1 MRLRPLG
8 ILLLLVF
15 AIQMPLLAQDNKDNI
30 NAIDTYFK
38 QYVDDDRFTVVYISG
53 KLFQMLG
60 KLDKETLNVE
70 GDEEAQALM
79 DIAADMQGLRI
90 LTAEVGAD
98 ALYNEAKQ
106 KIDTK
111 IYQQLMTVRS
121 RDGDNFELL
130 IRENNEGKIQELLM
144 LGGGDEFVLMSFIG
158 NLDLDKISR
167 LADEFEH

>member
-15 AIQMPLLAQDNKDNI
+15 AIQMPLLAQDNQDNI

-60 KLDKETLNVE
+60 KLDKQTLNMDA
-70 GDEEAQALM
+70 DEEAEALM
-79 DIAADMQGLRI
+79 EIAADMQGLRI
-90 LTAEVGAD
+90 LTAEEGAG
-98 ALYNEAKQ
+98 ALYSEAKQ

-111 IYQQLMTVRS
+111 LYEMLMTVRS
-121 RDGDNFELL
+121 RDGDNFDLLVRENDGKIRELL
-130 IRENNEGKIQELLM
+130 V